1 MNYKLSEKV
10 ITFLINDLGLSE
22 NSIELGLKISNKN
35 KITLPVALWSH
46 SLISTDELDRLYKF
60 IWS

>member
-46 SLISTDELDRLYKF
+46 SLISTDELDRLYEF